1 MDTGISGNI
10 FSAHYDDQ
18 MKLFDEDQYI
28 EMIYGSQNLHKNKYI
43 IQDIW
48 GTIPSLNHLNLAS
61 RTFESIIKIYIYI

>member
-43 IQDIW
+43 IQDI
-48 GTIPSLNHLNLAS
+48 
-61 RTFESIIKIYIYI
+61 